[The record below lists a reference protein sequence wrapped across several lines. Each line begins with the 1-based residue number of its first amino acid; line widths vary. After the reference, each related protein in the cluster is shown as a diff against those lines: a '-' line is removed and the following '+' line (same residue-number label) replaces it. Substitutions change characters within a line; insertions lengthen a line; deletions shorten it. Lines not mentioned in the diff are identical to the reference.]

1 MGEFGNKF
9 RKAREK
15 KQFSLDDVSKVLKIS
30 SRMLQAIEEEHFDL
44 LPGGVFNKG
53 FIRSYAKHLD
63 LDPEQA
69 VADYVALQQ
78 AEIDAIEISPS
89 ESTKADR
96 SSATLRTVGMKKGGS
111 KSQPPAETEEL
122 PDLHLPRAEHVRPGR
137 KEFVGGRREGVPWSL
152 IAAAAAVIILG
163 ILVWI
168 RHSRANH
175 HAPRPANV
183 TTTQPAAPMV
193 APAVATQIPA
203 PSSTPAP
210 TKVTTQPKV
219 SPPSP
224 TKSDGDRH
232 ELVPP
237 TPAAATEAA
246 KPASLSLV
254 IRAAENSWISVQ
266 ADGKQVVEE
275 TLIAPARTSVRANQQ
290 IVVKVGNAA
299 GVSFLF
305 NGVEVSPQGNQS
317 EVKTLIFDPT
327 GMKFPP

>member
-15 KQFSLDDVSKVLKIS
+15 KQFLLDDVSKVLKIS

-69 VADYVALQQ
+69 VTDYLELQQ
-78 AEIDAIEISPS
+78 AEIDAVEVVPS
-89 ESTKADR
+89 ESTTVAR
-96 SSATLRTVGMKKGGS
+96 SSAKLRTVGAKKAGS
-111 KSQPPAETEEL
+111 KSQAPAETEEL

-137 KEFVGGRREGVPWSL
+137 KEFIDDRREGIPWSL
-152 IAAAAAVIILG
+152 IAAAAAVIVLA

-168 RHSRANH
+168 RHSRAKH
-175 HAPRPANV
+175 SVPQPANV
-183 TTTQPAAPMV
+183 TAAQPAAPAT
-193 APAVATQIPA
+193 APPVLSQSPA
-203 PSSTPAP
+203 SPSKTP
-210 TKVTTQPKV
+210 TTQPKA
-219 SPPSP
+219 STPSP
-224 TKSDGDRH
+224 SKPADGVRH

-237 TPAAATEAA
+237 APAAATEAA

-254 IRAAENSWISVQ
+254 IRAAENSWVSVQ
-266 ADGKQVVEE
+266 ADGKQVLEE
-275 TLIAPARTSVRANQQ
+275 TLIAPARTSVHANQR

-299 GVSFLF
+299 GISFLF
-305 NGVEVSPQGNQS
+305 NGVEVSPQGSQS
-317 EVKTLIFDPT
+317 EVKTLVFDPA
-327 GMKFPP
+327 GMKLPP

>member
-15 KQFSLDDVSKVLKIS
+15 KQFSFEDVSKVLKIS

-63 LDPEQA
+63 LDPDQA
-69 VADYVALQQ
+69 VADYLALQQ
-78 AEIDAIEISPS
+78 AEIDALEVVPS
-89 ESTKADR
+89 ESAKADR
-96 SSATLRTVGMKKGGS
+96 SSATLRTVGMRKGGS
-111 KSQPPAETEEL
+111 KSQAPAETEEL
-122 PDLHLPRAEHVRPGR
+122 PDLHLPRTEHVRPGR
-137 KEFVGGRREGVPWSL
+137 KEFMDGRREGIPWSL
-152 IAAAAAVIILG
+152 IAAAAAVIVLA

-168 RHSRANH
+168 RHSRAKH
-175 HAPRPANV
+175 SVPQPANV
-183 TTTQPAAPMV
+183 SAAQPAAPAT
-193 APAVATQIPA
+193 APPVVSQPPA
-203 PSSTPAP
+203 PSLKKA
-210 TKVTTQPKV
+210 TTQPKP
-219 SPPSP
+219 SSPSP
-224 TKSDGDRH
+224 AKSAEVRH

-254 IRAAENSWISVQ
+254 IRAAENSWVSVQ
-266 ADGKQVVEE
+266 ADGKQVLEE
-275 TLIAPARTSVRANQQ
+275 TLIAPAHTSVHANQQ

-317 EVKTLIFDPT
+317 EVKTLVFDPT
-327 GMKFPP
+327 GMKLPP

>member
-15 KQFSLDDVSKVLKIS
+15 KQLSFDDVSKVLKIS

-69 VADYVALQQ
+69 VADYLSLQQ
-78 AEIDAIEISPS
+78 AEIDALEVLQS
-89 ESTKADR
+89 ESTPAAR
-96 SSATLRTVGMKKGGS
+96 SSAKLRPVGMKKAGS
-111 KSQPPAETEEL
+111 KSQEPAETEEL
-122 PDLHLPRAEHVRPGR
+122 PNLQLPRVGHVRPGR
-137 KEFVGGRREGVPWSL
+137 KEFIGGREGIPWSL

-175 HAPRPANV
+175 PAPRPANV
-183 TTTQPAAPMV
+183 TTAQPAAPVV
-193 APAVATQIPA
+193 APPVANQVPA
-203 PSSTPAP
+203 SRKTTTPPRASTSSPA
-210 TKVTTQPKV
+210 
-219 SPPSP
+219 
-224 TKSDGDRH
+224 KSGTGIRH
-232 ELVPP
+232 DLVPP

-246 KPASLSLV
+246 KPATLSLV
-254 IRAAENSWISVQ
+254 IRAEENSWISVQ
-266 ADGKQVVEE
+266 ADGKQVLEE
-275 TLIAPARTSVRANQQ
+275 TLIAPARTSVHANQQ

-317 EVKTLIFDPT
+317 EVKTLVFDPT
-327 GMKFPP
+327 GMKLPP